1 MKIEEIGGWGLTVFY
16 DDNKEWI
23 SKAFKSIWKK
33 VWVFEDRGG

>member
-1 MKIEEIGGWGLTVFY
+1 MKIEEIY

-23 SKAFKSIWKK
+23 SKAFKSVWEK